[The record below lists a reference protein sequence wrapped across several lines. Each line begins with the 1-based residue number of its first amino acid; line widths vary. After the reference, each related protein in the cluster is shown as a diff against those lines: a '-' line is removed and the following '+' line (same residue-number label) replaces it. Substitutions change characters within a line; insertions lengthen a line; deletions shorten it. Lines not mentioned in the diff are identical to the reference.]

1 MDENTCCRINFRFSE
16 KGTCIMEKKQKAK
29 AAAYSGTQPGQ
40 NPVKNILKEV
50 RRRKLLFL
58 MLLPAI
64 VFFIIFCYVPMGGI
78 MLAFK
83 DYNYGQGIF
92 GSPWVGWANFEY
104 LYKSGTLWRVT
115 RNTILYNIAFIIL
128 DLVTQVGIAILLNE
142 IGSKICKKLSQTLM
156 FLPYFV
162 SAVLLGA
169 FVYNIFN
176 YERGTLN
183 NILMSL
189 GMERYDTYSNMYAWI
204 FILLFF
210 HIWKGL
216 GYGVVVYMATITGI
230 SSEFY
235 EAARVDGATRFQ
247 QIRYITLP
255 LLKPTMIILTL
266 FGVGKIMKGQFEL
279 FYQIIGANGTLYP
292 VTDIID
298 TYVFRMTTT
307 SFDPGLA
314 TAAGLYQSFFGFVLI
329 VTVNY
334 VVKKMNPDYALF

>member
-1 MDENTCCRINFRFSE
+1 
-16 KGTCIMEKKQKAK
+16 MEKKQKAK

-78 MLAFK
+78 MLA
-83 DYNYGQGIF
+83 
-92 GSPWVGWANFEY
+92 
-104 LYKSGTLWRVT
+104 WRVT

-334 VVKKMNPDYALF
+334 VVKKLNPDYALF